1 MSSLSIITI
10 QPLLAF
16 LTHLLVIRGTYSHC
30 DKRLIHTG
38 VSEEEKQSI
47 LDAHNKMR
55 QRVALGQIN
64 GQPQASDMM
73 TMTWDNVL
81 AAQAQNWATACT
93 YTVHDSHRH
102 LEAYFVGQNIA
113 TRWTTRS
120 PRSFHDAKPSW
131 TKDAMSPWFSEH
143 QMYNFEPFTHTPASH
158 YTQLI
163 WAKTTLVGCGYAF
176 YEERQRFT
184 KKYVCNYGPS
194 GNVIVPLENILDY
207 AKNQEPTIIENMEVI
222 IFSTLNLTKNA
233 MGIAVAII
241 IMFSDTFIS
250 EITLLLR
257 SLENL
262 RGIDCERHLERNAGT
277 VKALI
282 PRFLSTK

>member
-113 TRWTTRS
+113 TRWTTRN

-194 GNVIVPLENILDY
+194 GNVIGEMPYRLGYPNCYNHRLSPSRKYSGLCEPGTNHYRKYGSDYFFNIKSHKECDGNSCGNY
-207 AKNQEPTIIENMEVI
+207 NNV
-222 IFSTLNLTKNA
+222 FRY
-233 MGIAVAII
+233 
-241 IMFSDTFIS
+241 FHF
-250 EITLLLR
+250 
-257 SLENL
+257 
-262 RGIDCERHLERNAGT
+262 
-277 VKALI
+277 
-282 PRFLSTK
+282 